1 MRMTDTVKQLLI
13 INIIFF
19 IGSQFVAN
27 AYPLFS
33 LYYPENPNFRIWQPL
48 TSMFMH
54 APVYGNGSSAGIMHI
69 VFNMFALVSMG
80 VIIEKVMGGQRF
92 VKLYFYSG
100 LGAIALH
107 LGIQVWQV
115 HSITGLW
122 LPSMSDMGLKID
134 GEQIYSNGSVITSKE
149 DLNKLGGIYFQTLLG
164 ASGAIYGVVVA
175 FAFLFPNT
183 ELMLMFIP
191 YPIRAKYLVP
201 GLIALDMFFGFSNFT
216 WDPVAHFAHLGGAL
230 TGLILVYYWRKADRT
245 HFW

>member
-1 MRMTDTVKQLLI
+1 MNRIEITPVIKQMLIACVVLFLGTYLLESR
-13 INIIFF
+13 NVYDLNGLLAMHFPN
-19 IGSQFVAN
+19 S
-27 AYPLFS
+27 PLFK
-33 LYYPENPNFRIWQPL
+33 PWQII
-48 TSMFMH
+48 THMFMH
-54 APVYGNGSSAGIMHI
+54 GGIAHLA
-69 VFNMFALVSMG
+69 FNMFALVSMG
-80 VIIEKVMGGQRF
+80 VIIEKVMGGKRF
-92 VKLYFYSG
+92 FQLFFFSG
-100 LGAIALH
+100 LGAIVLH

-122 LPSMSDMGLKID
+122 LPSLSDMGLKIE
-134 GEQIYSNGSVITSKE
+134 GEQIFSNGSVIKSNE

-230 TGLILVYYWRKADRT
+230 TGLILVYYWRKKDRS